1 MMVWITSCGESNPMQ
16 FQRPKNQFK
25 LKSKQN
31 AQPFKDVYAWIYI
44 FEHYYKRS
52 KCFNKFQVNVIW

>member
-1 MMVWITSCGESNPMQ
+1 MMVWITRCGELNPMH

-31 AQPFKDVYAWIYI
+31 VEPFKDVYASIYI
-44 FEHYYKRS
+44 L
-52 KCFNKFQVNVIW
+52 

>member
-1 MMVWITSCGESNPMQ
+1 MH

-31 AQPFKDVYAWIYI
+31 AQLFKDVYASIHI
-44 FEHYYKRS
+44 LQHYYRIS
-52 KCFNKFQVNVIW
+52 KCFNKFQINVI